1 MIMMIA
7 PSVIEF
13 GLKDHSLAIKCSK
26 PDPFTGLNLIPKK
39 MDKI

>member
-7 PSVIEF
+7 PLVIEF

-26 PDPFTGLNLIPKK
+26 PDSHPSWPEPEYLKNG
-39 MDKI
+39 